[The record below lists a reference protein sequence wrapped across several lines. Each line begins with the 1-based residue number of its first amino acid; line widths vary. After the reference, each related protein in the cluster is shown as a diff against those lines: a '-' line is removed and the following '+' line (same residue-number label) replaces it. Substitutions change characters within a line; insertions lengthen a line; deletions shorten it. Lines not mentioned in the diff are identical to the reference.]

1 MINFGFFRGRQFAVF
16 FTRQQILNPLL
27 RCCGRTKSDDVLRSR
42 SGSNKINNSSTASLT
57 AKVMQQTEQS
67 KKRKMDNE
75 NVKSLFSN
83 RDQTAS
89 LGNSAGFMTRGFSH
103 VKR

>member
-1 MINFGFFRGRQFAVF
+1 MQSAIAQ
-16 FTRQQILNPLL
+16 P
-27 RCCGRTKSDDVLRSR
+27 
-42 SGSNKINNSSTASLT
+42 GSINNSSTASLT

-67 KKRKMDNE
+67 KKRKMDND

-83 RDQTAS
+83 RDQTAA

>member
-1 MINFGFFRGRQFAVF
+1 VDENGTIKVGNGTSVKAPVSA
-16 FTRQQILNPLL
+16 
-27 RCCGRTKSDDVLRSR
+27 KED
-42 SGSNKINNSSTASLT
+42 GSNKINNSSTASLT